1 MERNTVPFRFC
12 KSRVPLVTFRLA
24 GEEHYAIID
33 TGSEITIIDESLRD
47 KIKTKEIDV
56 ETNFIGVNG
65 SSGYRNLVQGACRI
79 SLQATD
85 GEDTEVVLAGMVSN
99 LDAVSNHFRDKNGE
113 FIPIAALI
121 GGDFLKHYQ
130 VKIDYKRKTL
140 TINHEIEFLKNEK

>member
-1 MERNTVPFRFC
+1 MERKTVPLRFC

-47 KIKTKEIDV
+47 TIKTKEIDA

-65 SSGYRNLVQGACRI
+65 SSGYRNLVQGASRI
-79 SLQATD
+79 ILKTND

-99 LDAVSNHFRDKNGE
+99 LDAVANHFRDKNGE
-113 FIPIAALI
+113 FIPISALV

-130 VKIDYKRKTL
+130 VKIDYKKKIL
-140 TINHEIEFLKNEK
+140 TINDETIHH

>member
-1 MERNTVPFRFC
+1 MERKTVPLRFC
-12 KSRVPLVTFRLA
+12 KSKVPLVTFRLA

-33 TGSEITIIDESLRD
+33 TGSEITIIDEGLKDR
-47 KIKTKEIDV
+47 IKTKEIDA

-65 SSGYRNLVQGACRI
+65 SSGYRNLVQGASRI
-79 SLQATD
+79 ILKTND

-121 GGDFLKHYQ
+121 GGDFLKHYLA
-130 VKIDYKRKTL
+130 KINYKNKAL
-140 TINHEIEFLKNEK
+140 TIEYETVHD